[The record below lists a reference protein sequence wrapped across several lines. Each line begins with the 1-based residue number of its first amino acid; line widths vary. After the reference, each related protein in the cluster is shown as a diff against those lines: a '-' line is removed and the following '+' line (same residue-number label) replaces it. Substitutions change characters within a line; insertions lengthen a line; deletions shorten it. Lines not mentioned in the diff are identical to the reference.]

1 MRRSVREALVGFSL
15 LAALASG
22 LGLWLWL
29 KGISLAR
36 ANWVLRAT
44 FQDAAGLAR
53 RSPVSYRGVLVGRVK
68 DLRVNDREVV
78 ADLEITDPDLRL
90 ARPLIARVG
99 ASSLLGG
106 DAEVALISSG
116 TLPIKGPGP
125 RDRRCDN
132 RLQAC
137 ERGQVQGQQAPS
149 IATVTATVQ
158 KLLDQ
163 TDSEDLVTRLVE
175 STNSFRRTARE
186 AEKLSTRGQAF
197 VDDAQTLVQSLNAVV
212 GRTDPIVTNLSAASL
227 EARQATT
234 SMKRLAARL
243 ENPAT
248 AADLEATLANARQLT
263 ERWSAVGGD
272 VRKLT
277 DDPAFIDGLK
287 RVSMGLGRF
296 FDDLYPGGSP
306 PGARAARSG
315 GRAAAAATP
324 QTPAGVR
331 YESPDGRMA
340 PRSRAPA
347 TPPRRPSRRPSSPR
361 PLRAPP
367 PPPGRSRRSPDHWPW
382 AAARSGLPPPQQAP
396 DPCRCR

>member
-22 LGLWLWL
+22 LGLWMWL

-163 TDSEDLVTRLVE
+163 ADSEDVVTRLVE

-197 VDDAQTLVQSLNAVV
+197 VDDAQTLVQNLNAVV

-287 RVSMGLGRF
+287 RVSVGLGRF

-306 PGARAARSG
+306 PGGRAARSG
-315 GRAAAAATP
+315 GRAAAATTP
-324 QTPAGVR
+324 QTSAGVR

-347 TPPRRPSRRPSSPR
+347 T
-361 PLRAPP
+361 APP
-367 PPPGRSRRSPDHWPW
+367 APQP
-382 AAARSGLPPPQQAP
+382 APQQP
-396 DPCRCR
+396 PSP